1 MYPADKQKTDSAIT
15 AALPEPLSRN
25 AGALK
30 IGEQQKLRQSHVI
43 ICGCGGLGGQVIESL
58 ARIGVGRLTLF
69 DPDSF
74 SPSNLNRQLGALTE
88 TLGKNKAEVLADRV
102 GRIHD
107 LCMVEAWATD
117 FREADTFAPADV
129 VVDCLDNDNARRDLA
144 TRCLKQA
151 MPLVH
156 GAVNGWYGQIGIQ
169 LPGGNLLERL
179 YPKQSRTS
187 EPPPVLSFTP
197 SLVACLQAAETV
209 KLLIGRPSQLI
220 NGWLSVDLLHGD
232 FEYFM

>member
-1 MYPADKQKTDSAIT
+1 METE
-15 AALPEPLSRN
+15 AALPEPLARN
-25 AGALK
+25 AGALGLK
-30 IGEQQKLRQSHVI
+30 EQQKLRKSHVI

-69 DPDSF
+69 DPDRF

-88 TLGKNKAEVLADRV
+88 TLGNNKAEVLADRV

-107 LCMVEAWATD
+107 LCRVKALAMD
-117 FREADTFAPADV
+117 FRETDRFINADV
-129 VVDCLDNDNARRDLA
+129 VVDCLDNDTARRDLA
-144 TRCLKQA
+144 TRCLKQSL
-151 MPLVH
+151 PLVH

-179 YPKQSRTS
+179 YPKQSRTT

-232 FEYFM
+232 FEYL